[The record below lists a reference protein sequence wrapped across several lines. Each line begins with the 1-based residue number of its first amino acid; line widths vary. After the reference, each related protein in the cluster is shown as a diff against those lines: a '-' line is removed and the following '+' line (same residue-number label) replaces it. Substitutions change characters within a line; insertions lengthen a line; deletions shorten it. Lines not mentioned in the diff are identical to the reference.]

1 MYYGHQYIFDLSHSS
16 LIGGNLSFAKDSL
29 YKLEYS
35 FNSIDRVG
43 TPGLTGAGLPTPSVT
58 LKVDESVVTNI
69 SYYFDPSRTGSDSP
83 VIPGSYLD
91 VVDSP
96 YKGTF
101 EISAIA
107 GATITRGADIF
118 KFPLLNEPEGAADIN
133 QSSYSTSSLR
143 AVGSINAVRI
153 VNPVVSILDCLS

>member
-1 MYYGHQYIFDLSHSS
+1 MLLIS
-16 LIGGNLSFAKDSL
+16 LITLILLELVLILLL
-29 YKLEYS
+29 YL
-35 FNSIDRVG
+35 
-43 TPGLTGAGLPTPSVT
+43 
-58 LKVDESVVTNI
+58 
-69 SYYFDPSRTGSDSP
+69 
-83 VIPGSYLD
+83 GSYLD

-153 VNPVVSILDCLS
+153 VNPGGFYTRLPIVSAIQSTRNIERVQINAGTEYAVGT

>member
-1 MYYGHQYIFDLSHSS
+1 MNLLLLIS
-16 LIGGNLSFAKDSL
+16 LITLILLELVLILLL
-29 YKLEYS
+29 Y
-35 FNSIDRVG
+35 
-43 TPGLTGAGLPTPSVT
+43 
-58 LKVDESVVTNI
+58 
-69 SYYFDPSRTGSDSP
+69 
-83 VIPGSYLD
+83 GSYLD

-133 QSSYSTSSLR
+133 QTSYSTSSLEQ
-143 AVGSINAVRI
+143 
-153 VNPVVSILDCLS
+153 LDQSMLFVL